1 MESAQNT
8 TTERIKPQSGK
19 AFKLKKGEY
28 LKVSDPMGQQ
38 VSDLVCFNLSD
49 TKEWLSAG
57 KTLDYA
63 NTILITKGHL
73 LYSNR
78 SKVMLEIIE
87 DTNGRNDFLLAPC
100 SRETFEIIYNHEG
113 YHPSCHENL
122 YTNLEPYDIG
132 PDDIP
137 VAFNVFMNVQVKN
150 DGSFTVDPPTSKAG
164 DYVLFKSHMDLLVGM
179 TACSAG
185 QSNNFNYKP
194 IDYEILSEEN
204 FKETF

>member
-1 MESAQNT
+1 MI
-8 TTERIKPQSGK
+8 RIPPQSGS
-19 AFKLKKGEY
+19 AFKLHKGEY
-28 LKVSDPMGQQ
+28 LKVIDPLGQQ
-38 VSDLVCFNLSD
+38 VSDLVCFNAED

-63 NTILITKGHL
+63 NTIYLSKGHK

-78 SKVMLEIIE
+78 SNVMLEILE
-87 DTNGRNDFLLAPC
+87 DTNGKNDFLLAPC
-100 SRETFEIIYNHEG
+100 SKETFEIIYNHEG

-122 YTNLEPYDIG
+122 YSNLQVYGIG

-137 VAFNVFMNVQVKN
+137 VAFNVFMNVNVKI

-164 DYVLFKSHMDLLVGM
+164 DYVLFKATMDLIVGI

-194 IDYEILSEEN
+194 IDYTVLTEN
-204 FKETF
+204 EL

>member
-1 MESAQNT
+1 MV
-8 TTERIKPQSGK
+8 RIPPQSGS
-19 AFKLKKGEY
+19 AFQLKKGEY
-28 LKVSDPMGQQ
+28 LKVIDPMGQQ
-38 VSDLVCFNLSD
+38 VSDLVCFNAD
-49 TKEWLSAG
+49 DKKEWLSAG

-63 NTILITKGHL
+63 NTIYLSKGHK

-78 SKVMLEIIE
+78 SNVMLEIVE
-87 DTNGRNDFLLAPC
+87 DTNGKNDFLLAPC
-100 SRETFEIIYNHEG
+100 SKETFEIIYNHEG

-122 YTNLEPYDIG
+122 YSNLQAYGIG

-137 VAFNVFMNVQVKN
+137 VAFNVFMNVNVKI

-164 DYVLFKSHMDLLVGM
+164 DYVLFRAHMDLIVGI

-194 IDYEILSEEN
+194 IDYLIKDEAEI
-204 FKETF
+204 

>member
-1 MESAQNT
+1 MLKTLKSHSKN
-8 TTERIKPQSGK
+8 RISPQSG
-19 AFKLKKGEY
+19 ASFELRKGDY
-28 LKVSDPMGQQ
+28 LKVTDPLGQQ
-38 VSDLVCFNLSD
+38 VSDLVCFNLHD
-49 TKEWLSAG
+49 TREWLSSG

-63 NTILITKGHL
+63 DTILITKGHK

-78 SKVMLEIIE
+78 SSIMLEILE

-100 SRETFEIIYNHEG
+100 SKETFEIIYNHEG

-122 YTNLEPYDIG
+122 YKNLEKYGIG

-137 VAFNVFMNVQVKN
+137 VAFNVFMHVNVRE
-150 DGSFTVDPPTSKAG
+150 DGKFTVDPPLSKAG
-164 DYVLFKSHMDLLVGM
+164 DYVLFKAEMDLIVAM

-194 IDYEILSEEN
+194 IDYEILREE
-204 FKETF
+204 

>member
-1 MESAQNT
+1 MASAQNI

-19 AFKLKKGEY
+19 AFKLTKGEY
-28 LKVSDPMGQQ
+28 LKIIDPVGQQ

-49 TKEWLSAG
+49 TREWLSSG

-63 NTILITKGHL
+63 NTILITKGHS

-78 SKVMLEIIE
+78 SNVMLEIIE

-100 SRETFEIIYNHEG
+100 SRETFEIIYNHKG

-122 YTNLEPYDIG
+122 YTNLEPYGIG

-137 VAFNVFMNVQVKN
+137 VAFNVFMNVEVKS
-150 DGSFTVDPPTSKAG
+150 DGTFTVDPPTSKAG
-164 DYVLFKSHMDLLVGM
+164 DYVLFKAHMDLLVGM

-194 IDYEILSEEN
+194 IDFEIISAHA
-204 FKETF
+204 

>member
-1 MESAQNT
+1 MKSIQNT

-19 AFKLKKGEY
+19 AFKLKKGDY
-28 LKVSDPMGQQ
+28 LRVSDPMGQQ
-38 VSDLVCFNLSD
+38 VSDLICFNSSD
-49 TKEWLSAG
+49 TNEWLSAG

-63 NTILITKGHL
+63 NTILITKGHS

-100 SRETFEIIYNHEG
+100 SRETFEIIYNHQG

-122 YTNLEPYDIG
+122 YTNLEPYGIG

-137 VAFNVFMNVQVKN
+137 VAFNVFMNVQVKS

-164 DYVLFKSHMDLLVGM
+164 DYVLFKAHMDLIVGM

-194 IDYEILSEEN
+194 IDYEILREFN
-204 FKETF
+204 

>member
-1 MESAQNT
+1 MIAINKSSEK
-8 TTERIKPQSGK
+8 ERIPPQSGK
-19 AFKLKKGEY
+19 AFIMKKGDH
-28 LKVSDPMGQQ
+28 LKVSDPHGQQ
-38 VSDLVCFNLSD
+38 VSDLVCFNLAD

-63 NTILITKGHL
+63 NTILITKGHK

-78 SKVMLEIIE
+78 SRVMLEIVE

-100 SRETFEIIYNHEG
+100 SKETFEIIYDHQG

-122 YTNLEPYDIG
+122 YLNLEPYGIS

-137 VAFNVFMNVQVKN
+137 VAFNVFMNVQVKP

-164 DYVLFKSHMDLLVGM
+164 DYVLFKAHMDLIVGM

-194 IDYEILSEEN
+194 IDFEIL
-204 FKETF
+204 KEK

>member
-1 MESAQNT
+1 MGSAQRT
-8 TTERIKPQSGK
+8 DRERIEPQSGK
-19 AFKLKKGEY
+19 AFQLRKGDF
-28 LKVSDPMGQQ
+28 LKVIDPLGQQ
-38 VSDLVCFNLSD
+38 VSDIVCFNLSD
-49 TKEWLSAG
+49 NKEWLSAG

-63 NTILITKGHL
+63 NTILISTGHK

-78 SKVMLEIIE
+78 SRVMLEILE

-100 SRETFEIIYNHEG
+100 SRETFEIIYNYQG

-122 YTNLEPYDIG
+122 YQNLEPYGIG

-137 VAFNVFMNVQVKN
+137 VAFNVFMNVQVQL

-164 DYVLFKSHMDLLVGM
+164 DYVLFKAHMDLVVGL

-194 IDYEILSEEN
+194 IDYQIL
-204 FKETF
+204 KATDLMQ

>member
-19 AFKLKKGEY
+19 AFKLKKGKY

-122 YTNLEPYDIG
+122 YTNLEPYGIG

>member
-1 MESAQNT
+1 MSPNII
-8 TTERIKPQSGK
+8 RIPPQSGS
-19 AFKLKKGEY
+19 AFKLKQGEY
-28 LKVSDPMGQQ
+28 LKVTDPMGQQ
-38 VSDLVCFNLSD
+38 VSDLVCFNLMN

-63 NTILITKGHL
+63 NTIYLTRGHQ

-78 SKVMLEIIE
+78 SNVMLEIIE
-87 DTNGRNDFLLAPC
+87 DTNGKNDILLAPC
-100 SRETFEIIYNHEG
+100 SKETFEIIYNHEG

-122 YTNLEPYDIG
+122 YTNLEPFGIG

-137 VAFNVFMNVQVKN
+137 VAFNIFMNVNVKP

-164 DYVLFKSHMDLLVGM
+164 DYVLFRANMDLIVGI

-185 QSNNFNYKP
+185 QSNNFSYKP
-194 IDYEILSEEN
+194 IDYAILSEAPV
-204 FKETF
+204 KK

>member
-1 MESAQNT
+1 MVSAQKT

-19 AFKLKKGEY
+19 AFKLIKGDL

-49 TKEWLSAG
+49 TKEWLSSG

-63 NTILITKGHL
+63 NTILITAGHS

-78 SKVMLEIIE
+78 SNVMLEIIE

-122 YTNLEPYDIG
+122 YTNLASYGIG

-137 VAFNVFMNVQVKN
+137 VAFNVFMNVQVKT

-164 DYVLFKSHMDLLVGM
+164 DYVLFKAHMDLLVGM

-194 IDYEILSEEN
+194 IDFEIISANE
-204 FKETF
+204 